1 MNKLLRIGLTGGIAS
16 GKSTVAEFFSDH
28 SVPIID
34 TDIIARKLVEPNKLA
49 LDEIRSTFGNKIFDS
64 KGRLDRRFLRKLVFS
79 DSSQRKDLESI
90 LHPKISVEIAAQSEE
105 AGGPYQIII
114 VPLLVESP
122 MQTFMN
128 RILVVDCD
136 ERIQF
141 KRLLMR
147 DSEDENQAHR
157 IMAAQASRK
166 ERLAIADDIISNN
179 DSLADTRNQ
188 VDNLHNEYLLLASEL
203 T

>member
-16 GKSTVAEFFSDH
+16 GKSTVADFFSDH
-28 SVPIID
+28 SVPVID

-64 KGRLDRRFLRKLVFS
+64 KGRLDRRFLRELVFS
-79 DSSQRKDLESI
+79 DASRRRDLESI
-90 LHPKISVEIAAQSEE
+90 LHPKIRAEIAAQSEA

-122 MQTFMN
+122 MQKFMD

-136 ERIQF
+136 ENIQL

-147 DSEDENQAHR
+147 DSEDENQAHH

-179 DSLADTRNQ
+179 DSLTGTRNQ
-188 VDNLHNEYLLLASEL
+188 VDNLHSEYLSLASKL

>member
-16 GKSTVAEFFSDH
+16 GKSTVAGFFTEH
-28 SVPIID
+28 SVPVID

-49 LDEIRSTFGNKIFDS
+49 LDEIRSTFGNKVFDS
-64 KGRLDRRFLRKLVFS
+64 QGRLDRRFLRKLVFS
-79 DSSQRKDLESI
+79 DVSRRRDLESI
-90 LHPKISVEIAAQSEE
+90 LHPKIRAEIAAQSEA
-105 AGGPYQIII
+105 AGGPYQIIV

-122 MQTFMN
+122 MQKLMD

-136 ERIQF
+136 EDIQL
-141 KRLLMR
+141 KRLLIR

-157 IMAAQASRK
+157 IMAAQSSRK
-166 ERLAIADDIISNN
+166 EQLAIADDIIYNN
-179 DSLADTRNQ
+179 DDLTSTRKQ
-188 VDNLHNEYLLLASEL
+188 VDNLHSEYLSLASRA

>member
-1 MNKLLRIGLTGGIAS
+1 MNKPLRIGLTGGIAS
-16 GKSTVAEFFSDH
+16 GKSIVADFFAEH
-28 SVPIID
+28 GVPVID
-34 TDIIARKLVEPNKLA
+34 TDTIARKLVEPNKLA
-49 LDEIRSTFGNKIFDS
+49 LDEIRLAFGGKVFDS
-64 KGRLDRRFLRKLVFS
+64 QGRLDRRFLREFVFS
-79 DSSQRKDLESI
+79 DASRRRDLESI
-90 LHPKISVEIAAQSEE
+90 LHPKIRAEIATQSEA

-122 MQTFMN
+122 IQKFMN

-136 ERIQF
+136 EDIQL

-147 DSEDENQAHR
+147 DSEGENQAHR

-166 ERLAIADDIISNN
+166 ERLAIADDVIFNN
-179 DSLADTRNQ
+179 DELTDTRNQ
-188 VDNLHNEYLLLASEL
+188 VDDLHSEYLSLARRS

>member
-16 GKSTVAEFFSDH
+16 GKSTVADFFSDH
-28 SVPIID
+28 SVPVID

-64 KGRLDRRFLRKLVFS
+64 KGRLDRRFLRKLVFLDPS
-79 DSSQRKDLESI
+79 RRRDLESI
-90 LHPKISVEIAAQSEE
+90 LHPKIRAEIAAQSEE

-114 VPLLVESP
+114 IPLLVESP
-122 MQTFMN
+122 MQKFID

-136 ERIQF
+136 EKIQL
-141 KRLLMR
+141 KRLLIR

-157 IMAAQASRK
+157 IMAVQASRK

-179 DSLADTRNQ
+179 DSITGTRNQ
-188 VDNLHNEYLLLASEL
+188 VDNLHNEYLSLASKL